1 MNRIRTRQKE
11 KERRTGLA
19 MLELVLSLPIM
30 LFVMGLRIIFGAAG
44 SWKVR
49 TLSNSRQAVWR
60 TFSPRTGDDDPIVL
74 GFRSPSE
81 MSVEDGN
88 ASIFDEDPYAEFP
101 VVRGPQIV
109 DPQSGQSLPVRQ
121 GLLDITVGLVQGHAS
136 IERGYPVLSD
146 MPPGR
151 IDFVRKHA
159 AVDGRWQFWDMGLVS
174 NRTRRVRFM
183 YPIDLQGRIPDLTQR
198 YVNAAL
204 AIGQSPNA
212 QALNVLDQDDELR
225 SFYGRNID
233 YHARVGHACTTD
245 ASELQNLVDSNLEDS
260 LVPRI
265 NPGVPQRMTRDF
277 IKMYETQIASLQAQL
292 NNPLTPPAQRGRLQG
307 QIVQL
312 QTKVGQLGQFQSTL
326 NN

>member
-1 MNRIRTRQKE
+1 MHKLRTRQKA
-11 KERRTGLA
+11 KQRRTGLA

-30 LFVMGLRIIFGAAG
+30 LFVMGLMIIFGAAG

-81 MSVEDGN
+81 MSVEDGD
-88 ASIFDEDPYAEFP
+88 ASIFDEDPFAEFP

-183 YPIDLQGRIPDLTQR
+183 YPIDLQGRMPDLTQQ

-225 SFYGRNID
+225 SFYGRYID
-233 YHARVGHACTTD
+233 YHARVGRGCTTD
-245 ASELQNLVDSNLEDS
+245 TSELQNLLDD

-277 IKMYETQIASLQAQL
+277 IKMYETQIANLQAQL
-292 NNPLTPPAQRGRLQG
+292 DNPLTPPGQQGGLQG
-307 QIVQL
+307 QIEQL
-312 QTKVGQLGQFQSTL
+312 QTQVDQLRQFQSTL
-326 NN
+326 SN